1 MNLKKLLLVG
11 LLLLPLAL
19 SASIF
24 LDARLGSNQGYLDS
38 RMVFSE
44 DLSPLTISD
53 ISRSQAGIFL
63 QLDLGKYFALQPELN
78 ITHKGMLAR
87 VPGYEERWRVN
98 FLELPLLMRFQ
109 PLGDRGAVVP
119 SLFAGPYAAVKY
131 STMLAINGQDMSENL
146 PPLTRGF
153 DLGMIAGVSLAVNLD
168 SMRLH
173 FELRYSRGLT
183 NFLKYPA
190 ALELPESTK
199 IHTQSL
205 GFLFGY
211 SLPLGKKES

>member
-1 MNLKKLLLVG
+1 MNFKKLLFIG

-24 LDARLGSNQGYLDS
+24 KNARLGSNQGYLDS

-44 DLSPLTISD
+44 DLSPVNISD

-63 QLDLGKYFALQPELN
+63 QLNLGKYISIQPELN
-78 ITHKGMLAR
+78 ITHKGMRAR

-109 PLGDRGAVVP
+109 PLGDKGSVVP
-119 SLFAGPYAAVKY
+119 SFFAGPYAAVKY
-131 STMLAINGQDMSENL
+131 STMLAVNGQDVSENL

-153 DLGMIAGVSLAVNLD
+153 DLGMIAGVSFAVNID
-168 SMRLH
+168 SVR
-173 FELRYSRGLT
+173 FNVEVRYSRGLN
-183 NFLKYPA
+183 NFLKDPA
-190 ALELPESTK
+190 ALELPEPTK
-199 IHTQSL
+199 LHTQSL

-211 SLPLGKKES
+211 SLPLGKKGN